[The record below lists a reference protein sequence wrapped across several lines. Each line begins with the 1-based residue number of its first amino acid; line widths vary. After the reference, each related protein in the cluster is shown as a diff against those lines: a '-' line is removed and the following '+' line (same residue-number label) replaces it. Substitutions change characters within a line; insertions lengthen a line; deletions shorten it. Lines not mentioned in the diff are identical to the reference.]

1 MNNVLGRSACA
12 AISMTRAALLVELEE
27 LARMLAVATRLP
39 AKTAVSGTR
48 VAMREN
54 MLIQVVFL

>member
-1 MNNVLGRSACA
+1 
-12 AISMTRAALLVELEE
+12 